1 MKPVLYTIG
10 NFSVYSFGFFLALSF
25 IISTFIIWKYA
36 KDEFKE
42 EIYLDA
48 YLYGSIVTLVAA
60 RAVYIFRNFSDFSAN
75 ILTYI
80 LVSQT
85 PGLSLLGGGVGG
97 VIFLYWYCRHKKIK
111 FNHFM
116 DIASIAFSLAL
127 FFIKIG
133 QQLGG
138 AAFGRETDFF
148 LKIRIVG
155 LPNFHHPA
163 ELYEGIIFL
172 LLFILLVILFKMQN
186 RRKWPEGFVFY
197 VFIILTAVTIF
208 SLEFLKV
215 YRVYLYGLSFRQWLS
230 LMVILAVAVPLLG
243 RLRVIKKLSAQ
254 K

>member
-25 IISTFIIWKYA
+25 IFSTFIIWKYA

-42 EIYLDA
+42 EEYLDA
-48 YLYGSIVTLVAA
+48 YLYGSIITLIAA
-60 RAVYIFRNFSDFSAN
+60 RAIYILRNFSDFSTN

-85 PGLSLLGGGVGG
+85 PGLSLLGGFLVG
-97 VIFLYWYCRHKKIK
+97 ILFLYWYCRQKKIK
-111 FNHFM
+111 FSHFM

-138 AAFGRETDFF
+138 AAFGRETAFF

-172 LLFILLVILFKMQN
+172 ILFILLMVLFRFQN
-186 RRKWPEGFVFY
+186 RRKLPEGLVFN
-197 VFIILTAVTIF
+197 VFTIATVLIIF

-215 YRVYLYGLSFRQWLS
+215 YRVYLYGLSFRQVLS
-230 LMVILAVAVPLLG
+230 LMVFLAALIPLSGKLK
-243 RLRVIKKLSAQ
+243 VIKNSFKQ
-254 K
+254 